1 MAQQS
6 EVPSPAVDVAAS
18 PSEQPD
24 PMASAKARMREALER
39 KAERD
44 HPSARGARN
53 TGAVHGPEV
62 EGAGGR
68 RVFRRK
74 SG

>member
-1 MAQQS
+1 MAHAPHA
-6 EVPSPAVDVAAS
+6 EEAGAP
-18 PSEQPD
+18 ERED
-24 PMASAKARMREALER
+24 PMAAAKARMREALDR

-44 HPSARGARN
+44 HPSAQGARN
-53 TGAVHGPEV
+53 TGQVHGPEV
-62 EGAGGR
+62 EGSGGR

>member
-1 MAQQS
+1 
-6 EVPSPAVDVAAS
+6 
-18 PSEQPD
+18 
-24 PMASAKARMREALER
+24 MASAKARMREALER